1 MREKR
6 KIIELKIRFDAVWRK
21 KMKQTFVL
29 LLTLMLILT
38 ASAAVAQLGEPV
50 QDFTVVNENGTLTA
64 LSGLLQT
71 KKAVLLHF
79 FAGWLDED
87 YSDLPAVQAAYAQYG
102 EDIGFI
108 VVSVEEQETVQSLAA
123 ARAQN
128 ELTDLPLSLGGL
140 SAFGQFG
147 SAYIPLTVVVNA
159 DGTSGFEFDG
169 VLGAEALERVL
180 AVFVRTDR
188 PLAMETVP
196 QEVE

>member
-1 MREKR
+1 
-6 KIIELKIRFDAVWRK
+6 
-21 KMKQTFVL
+21 MKQTFVL

-38 ASAAVAQLGEPV
+38 ASVAVAQLGEPV

-64 LSGLLQT
+64 FSGLLQT

-140 SAFGQFG
+140 SAFRQFG

-180 AVFVRTDR
+180 AVFVRTDG

-196 QEVE
+196 QEAE